1 MARRVIELVQ
11 LHAASPTAI
20 EALLDAAFG
29 ADRQQKT
36 AYRLRT
42 GSQPIADLSYAILHD
57 NELPI
62 ACIQCWSVTIDHSR
76 LVLVGPVA
84 VHPDCQNEGHGSRL
98 MQRML
103 EAALDIGEPPMV
115 MVGDAE
121 YYGRF
126 GFSAE
131 ATAGWQMPGPW
142 EPHRLLSRNPAGH
155 TLPAIGML
163 GSADAL

>member
-1 MARRVIELVQ
+1 MAELVP
-11 LHAASPTAI
+11 LSDASPRAI

-29 ADRQQKT
+29 KDRHQKT

-42 GSQPIADLSYAILHD
+42 GGEPIAALSFAIIDDEQPIGS
-57 NELPI
+57 
-62 ACIQCWSVTIDHSR
+62 IQCWSVQIGAIR
-76 LVLVGPVA
+76 LILVGPVA
-84 VHPDCQNEGHGSRL
+84 VHPDRQNEGHGSRL

-103 EAALDIGEPPMV
+103 EAASQMAEPPMV

-126 GFSAE
+126 GFSVD

-142 EPHRLLSRNPAGH
+142 EAHRLLARNPACH
-155 TLPAIGML
+155 ALPATGML
-163 GSADAL
+163 ERADAL

>member
-1 MARRVIELVQ
+1 MPELIQ
-11 LHAASPTAI
+11 LHTASPIAI

-29 ADRQQKT
+29 TDRHQRT

-42 GSQPIADLSYAILHD
+42 GSQPIADLSFAIID

-62 ACIQCWSVTIDHSR
+62 ACIQCWPVQIGATC

-84 VHPDCQNEGHGSRL
+84 VHPDRQNEGHGSRL
-98 MQRML
+98 IHHMFT
-103 EAALDIGEPPMV
+103 AANKIGEPAMV
-115 MVGDAE
+115 MIGDAE

-131 ATAGWQMPGPW
+131 ATAGWEMPGPW
-142 EPHRLLSRNPAGH
+142 EPHRLLARNPAGH
-155 TLPAIGML
+155 ALPARGIL
-163 GSADAL
+163 ERADAL

>member
-1 MARRVIELVQ
+1 MSELVP
-11 LHAASPTAI
+11 LTSTMPSAI

-29 ADRQQKT
+29 ADRHQKT

-42 GSQPIADLSYAILHD
+42 GSEPIPALSFSLIDDEA
-57 NELPI
+57 PI
-62 ACIQCWSVTIDHSR
+62 ACIQCWAVGIGTAR

-84 VHPDCQNEGHGSRL
+84 VHPDRQNEGHGGQL

-103 EAALDIGEPPMV
+103 NAAQEMADPPMV

-126 GFSAE
+126 GFNAD
-131 ATAGWQMPGPW
+131 ATVGWQMPGPW
-142 EPHRLLSRNPAGH
+142 EPHRLLARNPAGH
-155 TLPAIGML
+155 ALPAIGML
-163 GSADAL
+163 ERADAL

>member
-1 MARRVIELVQ
+1 MAEMVPLTYTMP
-11 LHAASPTAI
+11 SAI

-29 ADRQQKT
+29 ADRRQRT
-36 AYRLRT
+36 AYRLRI
-42 GSQPIADLSYAILHD
+42 GSEPIPALSFAIID
-57 NELPI
+57 DEAPI
-62 ACIQCWSVTIDHSR
+62 ACIQCWAVGIETAR

-84 VHPDCQNEGHGSRL
+84 VHPDRQNEGHGSRL

-103 EAALDIGEPPMV
+103 KAATEMADPPMV

-126 GFSAE
+126 GFSAD

-142 EPHRLLSRNPAGH
+142 EPHRLLARNPAGH
-155 TLPAIGML
+155 ALPAIGML
-163 GSADAL
+163 ERADAL

>member
-1 MARRVIELVQ
+1 MPELVP
-11 LHAASPTAI
+11 LDSASPTAI

-29 ADRQQKT
+29 TDRHQRT

-42 GSQPIADLSYAILHD
+42 GRQPISSLSFAIID
-57 NELPI
+57 NEEPI
-62 ACIQCWSVTIDHSR
+62 ACIQCWPVAISDTP

-84 VHPDCQNEGHGSRL
+84 VHPDCQDEGHGSRL
-98 MQRML
+98 MQAML
-103 EAALDIGEPPMV
+103 EAAGQMANPPMV

-126 GFSAE
+126 GFSAN

-142 EPHRLLSRNPAGH
+142 EPRRLLARNPADH
-155 TLPAIGML
+155 ILPTSGML
-163 GSADAL
+163 ERADAL

>member
-1 MARRVIELVQ
+1 MAELLP
-11 LHAASPTAI
+11 LHTATPTAI

-29 ADRQQKT
+29 TDRRERT

-42 GSQPIADLSYAILHD
+42 GSNPITSLSFVIMDDEDL
-57 NELPI
+57 I
-62 ACIQCWSVTIDHSR
+62 ACIQCWPVQIGATC

-84 VHPDCQNEGHGSRL
+84 VHPDRQNEGHGSRL
-98 MQRML
+98 MQAML
-103 EAALDIGEPPMV
+103 NAASEMADPPMV
-115 MVGDAE
+115 MIGDAE

-142 EPHRLLSRNPAGH
+142 EPHRLLSRNPTGH